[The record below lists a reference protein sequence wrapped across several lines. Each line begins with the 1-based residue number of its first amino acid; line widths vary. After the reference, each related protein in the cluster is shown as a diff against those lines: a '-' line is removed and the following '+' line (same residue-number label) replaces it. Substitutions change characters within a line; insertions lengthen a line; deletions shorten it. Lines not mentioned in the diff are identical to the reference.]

1 MLWEGLNAMGIF
13 FKSKRSNKNSSDNNI
28 KISNTNSD
36 DIKIGL
42 DVMFKFMKEM
52 RDDLKGSLRE
62 VSEEIKRTSKRI
74 NYIEQDLTDLKVRV
88 AVLEN
93 DNKKKGS
100 K

>member
-1 MLWEGLNAMGIF
+1 MGIF
-13 FKSKRSNKNSSDNNI
+13 FKSKRSNKNHADNNI
-28 KISNTNSD
+28 KISNSNSD

-52 RDDLKGSLRE
+52 RDDLKGSMRE
-62 VSEEIKRTSKRI
+62 INEEIKRTSKRI
-74 NYIEQDLTDLKVRV
+74 NFIEQDITDLKVRV

-93 DNKKKGS
+93 DKNKKGS

>member
-1 MLWEGLNAMGIF
+1 MGIF
-13 FKSKRSNKNSSDNNI
+13 FKSKRSAKNSSDNNI
-28 KISNTNSD
+28 KISNTNND

-74 NYIEQDLTDLKVRV
+74 NYIEHDLTDLKVRV

>member
-1 MLWEGLNAMGIF
+1 MGIF
-13 FKSKRSNKNSSDNNI
+13 FKSKRSAKNSSDNNI
-28 KISNTNSD
+28 KISNTNND

-42 DVMFKFMKEM
+42 DVLFKFMKEM

-74 NYIEQDLTDLKVRV
+74 NYIEHDLTDLKVRV

>member
-1 MLWEGLNAMGIF
+1 MGIF

-28 KISNTNSD
+28 KISNTNND

-74 NYIEQDLTDLKVRV
+74 NYIEHDLTDLKVRV

-93 DNKKKGS
+93 DNNKKAS

>member
-1 MLWEGLNAMGIF
+1 MGIF

-28 KISNTNSD
+28 KISNSNSD

-52 RDDLKGSLRE
+52 RDDLKGSMRE
-62 VSEEIKRTSKRI
+62 INEEIKRTSKAI
-74 NYIEQDLTDLKVRV
+74 NYIERDITDLKVRV

-93 DNKKKGS
+93 DKNKKGD
-100 K
+100 

>member
-1 MLWEGLNAMGIF
+1 MGIF

-28 KISNTNSD
+28 KISNSNND

-62 VSEEIKRTSKRI
+62 VSEEIKRTSKAI
-74 NYIEQDLTDLKVRV
+74 NYIERDITDLKVRV

>member
-1 MLWEGLNAMGIF
+1 MGIF

-28 KISNTNSD
+28 KISNANND

-74 NYIEQDLTDLKVRV
+74 NYIEHDLTDLKVRV

>member
-1 MLWEGLNAMGIF
+1 MGIF
-13 FKSKRSNKNSSDNNI
+13 FKSKRSNKNSSDNHI
-28 KISNTNSD
+28 KISNTNND

-74 NYIEQDLTDLKVRV
+74 NYIEHDLTDLKVRV

>member
-1 MLWEGLNAMGIF
+1 MGIF
-13 FKSKRSNKNSSDNNI
+13 FKSKRNNKNSSDNNI
-28 KISNTNSD
+28 KISNANND

-74 NYIEQDLTDLKVRV
+74 NYIEHDLTDLKVRV

>member
-1 MLWEGLNAMGIF
+1 MGIF
-13 FKSKRSNKNSSDNNI
+13 FKSKRNNKNSSDNNI
-28 KISNTNSD
+28 KISNSNND

-52 RDDLKGSLRE
+52 RDDLKGSMRE
-62 VSEEIKRTSKRI
+62 INEEIKRTSKTI
-74 NYIEQDLTDLKVRV
+74 NYIERDITDLKVRV

>member
-1 MLWEGLNAMGIF
+1 MGIF

-28 KISNTNSD
+28 KISNSSSD
-36 DIKIGL
+36 DIRVGL

-74 NYIEQDLTDLKVRV
+74 NYIEHDLTDLKVRV

-93 DNKKKGS
+93 DKNKKGS

>member
-1 MLWEGLNAMGIF
+1 MGIF
-13 FKSKRSNKNSSDNNI
+13 FKSKRAAKNHADNNI
-28 KISNTNSD
+28 KISNSNND

-74 NYIEQDLTDLKVRV
+74 NYIEHDLTDLKVRV

>member
-1 MLWEGLNAMGIF
+1 MGIF
-13 FKSKRSNKNSSDNNI
+13 FKSKRAAKNHADNNI
-28 KISNTNSD
+28 KISNSNND

-62 VSEEIKRTSKRI
+62 VTEEIKRTSKRI
-74 NYIEQDLTDLKVRV
+74 NYIEHDITDLKVRV

-93 DNKKKGS
+93 DNKKKGN

>member
-1 MLWEGLNAMGIF
+1 MGIF
-13 FKSKRSNKNSSDNNI
+13 FKSKRSVKNSSDNNI
-28 KISNTNSD
+28 KISNSNND

-74 NYIEQDLTDLKVRV
+74 NYIEHDLTDLKVRV

-93 DNKKKGS
+93 DNEKKGS

>member
-1 MLWEGLNAMGIF
+1 MGIF
-13 FKSKRSNKNSSDNNI
+13 FKSKRSHKNSSDNNI
-28 KISNTNSD
+28 KISNTNND

-74 NYIEQDLTDLKVRV
+74 NYIEHDLTDLKVRV

-93 DNKKKGS
+93 DNKKKKGS

>member
-1 MLWEGLNAMGIF
+1 MGIF
-13 FKSKRSNKNSSDNNI
+13 FKSKRAAKNSSDNNI
-28 KISNTNSD
+28 KISNANND

-74 NYIEQDLTDLKVRV
+74 NYIEHDLTDLKVRV

>member
-1 MLWEGLNAMGIF
+1 MGIF
-13 FKSKRSNKNSSDNNI
+13 FKSKRAAKNSSDNNI
-28 KISNTNSD
+28 KISNTNND

-74 NYIEQDLTDLKVRV
+74 NYIEHDLTDLKVRV

>member
-1 MLWEGLNAMGIF
+1 MGIF
-13 FKSKRSNKNSSDNNI
+13 FKSKRSSKNSSDNNI
-28 KISNTNSD
+28 KISNSNSD
-36 DIKIGL
+36 DIRVGL

-52 RDDLKGSLRE
+52 REDLKGSMRE
-62 VSEEIKRTSKRI
+62 INEEIKRTSKAI
-74 NYIEQDLTDLKVRV
+74 NYIERDITDLKVRV

>member
-1 MLWEGLNAMGIF
+1 MGIF
-13 FKSKRSNKNSSDNNI
+13 FKSKRAAKNSSDNNI
-28 KISNTNSD
+28 KISNSNND

-42 DVMFKFMKEM
+42 DAMFKFMKEM

-74 NYIEQDLTDLKVRV
+74 NYIEHDLTDLKVRV

-93 DNKKKGS
+93 DNEKKGS

>member
-1 MLWEGLNAMGIF
+1 MGIF
-13 FKSKRSNKNSSDNNI
+13 FKSKRAAKNHADNNI
-28 KISNTNSD
+28 KISNANND

-74 NYIEQDLTDLKVRV
+74 NYIEHDLTDLKVRV

>member
-1 MLWEGLNAMGIF
+1 MAIF
-13 FKSKRSNKNSSDNNI
+13 FKSKRTNKNSSDNNI
-28 KISNTNSD
+28 KISNTNND

-74 NYIEQDLTDLKVRV
+74 NYIEHDLTDLKVRV

-93 DNKKKGS
+93 DNNKKKGS

>member
-1 MLWEGLNAMGIF
+1 MGIF
-13 FKSKRSNKNSSDNNI
+13 FKSKRSSKNSSDNNI
-28 KISNTNSD
+28 KISNTNND

-74 NYIEQDLTDLKVRV
+74 NYIEHDLTDLKVRV

>member
-1 MLWEGLNAMGIF
+1 MGIF
-13 FKSKRSNKNSSDNNI
+13 FKSKRSAKNHADNNI
-28 KISNTNSD
+28 KISNSNND

-52 RDDLKGSLRE
+52 RDDLKGSMRE
-62 VSEEIKRTSKRI
+62 INEEIKRTSKAI
-74 NYIEQDLTDLKVRV
+74 NYIERDITDLKVRV

-93 DNKKKGS
+93 DNKKGGS

>member
-1 MLWEGLNAMGIF
+1 MGIF
-13 FKSKRSNKNSSDNNI
+13 FKSKRSHKNSSDNNI
-28 KISNTNSD
+28 KISNTNND

-74 NYIEQDLTDLKVRV
+74 NYIEHDLTDLKVRV

-93 DNKKKGS
+93 DNEKKGS

>member
-1 MLWEGLNAMGIF
+1 MGIF
-13 FKSKRSNKNSSDNNI
+13 FKSKRAVKNHADNNI
-28 KISNTNSD
+28 KISNSNSD

-74 NYIEQDLTDLKVRV
+74 NYIEHDLTDLKVRV

-93 DNKKKGS
+93 DNNKKGS

>member
-1 MLWEGLNAMGIF
+1 MAIF
-13 FKSKRSNKNSSDNNI
+13 FKSKRAAKNSSDNNI
-28 KISNTNSD
+28 KISNTNND

-42 DVMFKFMKEM
+42 DVLFKFMKEM

-74 NYIEQDLTDLKVRV
+74 NYIEHDLTDLKVRV

>member
-1 MLWEGLNAMGIF
+1 MGIF
-13 FKSKRSNKNSSDNNI
+13 FKSKRSNKNHGDNNI
-28 KISNTNSD
+28 KISNTNND

-74 NYIEQDLTDLKVRV
+74 NYIEHDLTDLKVRV
-88 AVLEN
+88 AVIEN
-93 DNKKKGS
+93 DKNKKGS

>member
-1 MLWEGLNAMGIF
+1 MGIF
-13 FKSKRSNKNSSDNNI
+13 FNCKRSAKNHADNNI
-28 KISNTNSD
+28 KISNSNND

-74 NYIEQDLTDLKVRV
+74 NYIEHDLTDLKVRV

-93 DNKKKGS
+93 DKNKKGS

>member
-1 MLWEGLNAMGIF
+1 MGIF
-13 FKSKRSNKNSSDNNI
+13 FKSKRTNKNSSDNNI
-28 KISNTNSD
+28 KISNSNND

-74 NYIEQDLTDLKVRV
+74 SYIEHDLTDLKVRV

>member
-1 MLWEGLNAMGIF
+1 MGIF
-13 FKSKRSNKNSSDNNI
+13 FKSKRSNKNHSDNNI

-52 RDDLKGSLRE
+52 RDDLKGSMRE
-62 VSEEIKRTSKRI
+62 INEEIKRTSKAI
-74 NYIEQDLTDLKVRV
+74 NYIERDITDLKVRV

-93 DNKKKGS
+93 EHNKKGD
-100 K
+100 